1 MTISQKLQLIFK
13 CFQFAGPFGLIAGV
27 KFCLGRLPI
36 EETALES

>member
-1 MTISQKLQLIFK
+1 MTIFQELKLIYK
-13 CFQFAGPFGLIAGV
+13 CFQLAGPFGLIAGV